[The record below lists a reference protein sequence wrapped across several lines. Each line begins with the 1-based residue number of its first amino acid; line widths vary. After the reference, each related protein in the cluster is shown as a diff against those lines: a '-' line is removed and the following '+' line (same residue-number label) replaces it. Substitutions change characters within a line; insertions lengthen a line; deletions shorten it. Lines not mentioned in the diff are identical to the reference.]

1 MGLHYHRKL
10 CNETSKISWV
20 VTVRLKTF
28 HLFTQQNLQSYA
40 TFYGKMNTCPM
51 DNLLF
56 FVPIIRFSDRLLLPS
71 CELHFLSVS
80 IEETVSFFISFLSK
94 CPEYW
99 LIRFKCN
106 AKTTKGLP
114 RKCRKQFLNENFAK
128 LLMFWFGLPVSV
140 FNPKICSS
148 FKVMFT

>member
-1 MGLHYHRKL
+1 MKKFAWKHLIFLHK
-10 CNETSKISWV
+10 E
-20 VTVRLKTF
+20 LKT
-28 HLFTQQNLQSYA
+28 TAIQIYQNLHSYA
-40 TFYGKMNTCPM
+40 TLNGKMNTCPM
-51 DNLLF
+51 ANLLF
-56 FVPIIRFSDRLLLPS
+56 FVPIIRFSDRLFLPS

-80 IEETVSFFISFLSK
+80 IEETVSFFISLLSK

-106 AKTTKGLP
+106 AKTTKGLQ

-128 LLMFWFGLPVSV
+128 LIMFWFGLPVSV
-140 FNPKICSS
+140 FNPKICSN